1 MPGSTNNTTIL
12 SADNQLIISQN
23 EQTIELGDI
32 EQAILGLS
40 VKLEQIKITI
50 ASSGSGSGGSSEGAS
65 GIEDLV
71 GIDPIEDFTPSQM
84 NNRCMIS
91 NYVYDC
97 VLAVVN
103 EWVLTDFE
111 EYGSVGAYLSS
122 GLVTG
127 FLVIS
132 GSLTLGVGVIL
143 EVAAV
148 AVIAIILQNI
158 QLDDIVTALT
168 TGKNAI
174 INDLYGS
181 KDIYQAKN
189 AFMNNVSGL
198 SSAQM
203 FILGTLATDKLL
215 KYLFISN
222 FSVPAGYTP
231 TEPCEDLD
239 SDLGE
244 WVAFDS
250 TLSAVPGASTRYY
263 DYFELEA
270 PVGTVYGGGG
280 WADRYYLFAGN
291 TDTHTTTKRRFTIDC
306 LDSSYTIGG
315 ITGVSDPLF
324 YSQLPIIQG
333 NTIVP
338 TIITPGKVYE
348 VTGCNYVR
356 VDTIQGSAG
365 LKMKIEVV
373 VE

>member
-12 SADNQLIISQN
+12 SADNQLIITQN
-23 EQTIELGDI
+23 EQTTELGDI

-122 GLVTG
+122 GLITG

-132 GSLTLGVGVIL
+132 GALALGVGVIL

-158 QLDDIVTALT
+158 QLGAIVTTLT

-181 KDIYQAKN
+181 KNIYQAKN

-222 FSVPAGYTP
+222 FEVPAGYTP
-231 TEPCEDLD
+231 TEPCENLD
-239 SDLGE
+239 QGLGDWITINAGE
-244 WVAFDS
+244 IEIPD
-250 TLSAVPGASTRYY
+250 TSTRYY
-263 DYFELEA
+263 DYFEVEA
-270 PVGTVYGGGG
+270 SIGTVFGGGG
-280 WADRYYLFAGN
+280 WVDRYYLLAQN
-291 TDTHTTTKRRFTIDC
+291 NDPDSTTTRRFTIDC
-306 LDSSYTIGG
+306 LDSTYTICG
-315 ITGVSDPLF
+315 IDATDPLF
-324 YSQLPIIQG
+324 YSQKPFIQG

-338 TIITPGKVYE
+338 TIITTGKVYE

-356 VDTIQGSAG
+356 LDTIKGSAG